1 MKRRNFLWLTNI
13 AGLTGLIGCAPE
25 RNKSE
30 TNILSK
36 NESQSL
42 SFPIVIST
50 WQNKQAND
58 VAIKA
63 LAEGRSSIDALVE
76 GIKIP
81 ESNPD
86 EQSVGYGGRP
96 DRNGNVSLDAC
107 IMDEKGNAGSVA
119 CVRHYEHPIE
129 IAKLV
134 MEKTPH
140 VMLVGDG
147 ADQFAAEMGFPSKNL
162 LTEKSK
168 EEFLEWKKTSKYE
181 PKANIERH
189 DTIGMLCIDK
199 NGVITGGCS
208 TSGMAYKMAGRVGD
222 SPIIGAGL
230 FVDNEIGACTAT
242 GHGEYLLRFPGAILV
257 VEYMRNGDHPQLA
270 CEKVIKRLVEK
281 NKSKTEEYQIGL
293 IAVNKKGQ
301 VGYYSA
307 RKGFSV
313 TINTSDNQ
321 TYTDSQF
328 EI

>member
-13 AGLTGLIGCAPE
+13 AGITGLIGCTNE
-25 RNKSE
+25 KNKSE
-30 TNILSK
+30 TNSVST
-36 NESQSL
+36 NESQNFT
-42 SFPIVIST
+42 FPIVIST
-50 WQNKQAND
+50 WQNKKAND
-58 VAIKA
+58 VAMQA
-63 LAEGRSSIDALVE
+63 LGQGKSSIEALVE

-96 DRNGNVSLDAC
+96 DRDGNVSLDAC

-119 CVRHYEHPIE
+119 CIKHYEHPIE
-129 IAKLV
+129 VAKLV

-147 ADQFAAEMGFPSKNL
+147 ADQFASEMGLPSKNL

-168 EEFLEWKKTSKYE
+168 AEYLEWKKTSKYE

-199 NGVITGGCS
+199 NGTITGGCS

-281 NKSKTEEYQIGL
+281 NKAKTEEYQIGL

-313 TINTSDNQ
+313 TINSADNQ
-321 TYTDSQF
+321 TYTDSRF